1 MRITNTMMQNNSL
14 NNIQANKNQ
23 MNTLDTQLS
32 TQKKISRPS
41 EDPIIAIR
49 ALRLRTSLN
58 EVTQYL
64 SKNIPDANSWL
75 DVSEGALNETNDIVS
90 DVYKYCVQGS
100 TDTLSL
106 NERRIISDSLK
117 QLSEALYQ
125 QGDVDYAG
133 RYVFTGFRTDTSLTF
148 QTDED
153 LLEADYRMTQE
164 FESTDF
170 DYKAVVCGG
179 VDLNAVKT
187 LTGDQ
192 LGALSSADV
201 KSQLGDINEIK
212 STDVHR
218 LRLAYNDIKVAADC
232 NEAVAIEYK
241 DAAGNTQDFL
251 SDFGY
256 SITEITDTGV
266 VPGDNEILLNTD
278 TGELLF
284 GENAYKDLFGTGKFS
299 VSYEKDNFEKGE
311 CRPEHYFTCTN
322 YAKTAVTY
330 SEDGTVKTTDYATYV
345 KEEDGQDI
353 EYIVNFN
360 QKLKVN
366 TEASDCFSLGMGR
379 DIDEIVNSI
388 NDAIVAEEK
397 VNTLKELKSNPNY
410 SSEEAQAN
418 LDRLIE
424 TAEKE
429 LDHYND
435 VLQKTFESGITW
447 MQKHQENIDIAIADI
462 GNRMSRLQLTKERLQ
477 DQKTNFTDLKSSNED
492 IDLEEVVIH
501 YSSAEL
507 VYQASLNAASKV
519 VRQSLLDFI

>member
-14 NNIQANKNQ
+14 NNIQTNKTQ

-75 DVSEGALNETNDIVS
+75 DVTEGALNEANDIIS
-90 DVYKYCVQGS
+90 DVYNYCVQGS
-100 TDTLSL
+100 TDTQSLS
-106 NERRIISDSLK
+106 ERQIISDSLQ
-117 QLSEALYQ
+117 QLREGLYQ

-133 RYVFTGFRTDTSLTF
+133 RYVFTGYRTDTSLTF
-148 QTDED
+148 QTDDD
-153 LLEADYRMTQE
+153 LSEADYSITQD

-170 DYKAVVCGG
+170 DYKSVVTGG
-179 VDLNAVKT
+179 VDIAAVKS
-187 LTGDQ
+187 LTGDE
-192 LGALSSADV
+192 LGALSSDEV
-201 KSQLGDINEIK
+201 KAKLGDSNDIS

-218 LRLAYNDIKVAADC
+218 IRLAYDDIK
-232 NEAVAIEYK
+232 K
-241 DAAGNTQDFL
+241 DADSVNSVSISYTDASGDTQDFL
-251 SDFGY
+251 DDFGY
-256 SITEITDTGV
+256 SITETTDTGS
-266 VPGDNEILLNTD
+266 VPGEDEILLNTD

-284 GENAYKDLFGTGKFS
+284 GENAYKDLFSTGKFS
-299 VSYEKDNFEKGE
+299 VTYEKDSFEKGD

-345 KEEDGQDI
+345 RDKDGQDI

-366 TEASDCFSLGMGR
+366 TEAADSFSLDIGR
-379 DIDEIVNSI
+379 DIDEIRNAVDDS
-388 NDAIVAEEK
+388 IVAEEK
-397 VNTLKELKSNPNY
+397 LNTLKELKDNPNY
-410 SSEEAQAN
+410 SGDEAQAN
-418 LDRLIE
+418 LDRLID
-424 TAEKE
+424 TAQKE
-429 LDHYND
+429 LDYYND

-447 MQKHQENIDIAIADI
+447 MQDHQETVDIAIADV
-462 GNRMSRLQLTKERLQ
+462 GNRMSRLDLTKERLQ

-492 IDLEEVVIH
+492 IDLEEVVIN

-507 VYQASLNAASKV
+507 VYQASLTAASKV
-519 VRQSLLDFI
+519 VRQTLLDFI